1 MMNEMSCTHK
11 LKIHFEFGE
20 LKVDLEG
27 DPDTVTRELFT
38 YLNKIYP
45 ALEMVKRLSF
55 APDLAELSTALV
67 GIIKFAPEG
76 IILENRELSAEQAI
90 LICLLG
96 GYVGYKLGRG
106 ENDSMSASTLSK
118 DSGKALKTISNQVAL
133 MADEGLV
140 EKMGKGEYRI
150 TSLGIKR
157 AEAIIGGLK

>member
-1 MMNEMSCTHK
+1 MSSTQK

-20 LKVDLEG
+20 IKVDLEG

-38 YLNKIYP
+38 QLSKIYP
-45 ALEMVKRLSF
+45 ALEMAKRLTF
-55 APDLAELSTALV
+55 TPDLSKLSEALV
-67 GIIKFAPEG
+67 GIIEFVPGG

-96 GYVGYKLGRG
+96 GYVGHKLGRG
-106 ENDSMSASTLSK
+106 ENDSISASTLSK
-118 DSGKALKTISNQVAL
+118 DSGKALKTITNQITL

-140 EKMGKGEYRI
+140 EKIGKGEYRI

-157 AEAIIGGLK
+157 VETIIGGLK